1 MHNLRC
7 KTVNRQQLNNI
18 NLYESQLCK
27 SNWLFS
33 LYIRETKQRRNQK
46 SCEKKNNFNFKVIFE
61 EEGGTRE

>member
-1 MHNLRC
+1 MWC
-7 KTVNRQQLNNI
+7 KKVNRQQLNNI

-33 LYIRETKQRRNQK
+33 LYIKETKQRRNQK
-46 SCEKKNNFNFKVIFE
+46 SCEKERMILILIKMIF